1 MSSQAAQGSPNEIR
15 PQAAGD
21 FRLLASDGNQP
32 MAYFSPSRERTAEVG
47 VVIIHAMR
55 GLEPFYKSF
64 TGRFAEVGINAITFD
79 FYGRVAPDDRRDE
92 SFDFATYYELVRVPK
107 PSPAWMQTSL
117 RRSSFCGP
125 RSVVQLIPY
134 SPSASAL
141 ARPFPGGSQRGS
153 LASRDASVST
163 EARDM
168 SIPSSLK

>member
-92 SFDFATYYELVRVPK
+92 SFDFATYYELVQAYRSLLRPGCRRRCGGRV
-107 PSPAWMQTSL
+107 SAVPARWFSSFRIHPRLLLWRVRFLVAVRAGASHRGIKRSL
-117 RRSSFCGP
+117 RRPTIC
-125 RSVVQLIPY
+125 L
-134 SPSASAL
+134 
-141 ARPFPGGSQRGS
+141 S
-153 LASRDASVST
+153 LH
-163 EARDM
+163 
-168 SIPSSLK
+168 P